1 MRAESINSIVI
12 LLTSTLVKDKLLV
25 KITNNLSI
33 YTLLWIR
40 VILSIIWTCCTFVII
55 YNITLITITTFIC
68 LIIVSIRSTNR
79 LTRMR
84 QVIEVCTRWADSTWT
99 TYHIITINTRTWFAS
114 ILLVRSAYRNAL
126 LFIIKSITIS
136 TIYWDTCTI
145 V

>member
-33 YTLLWIR
+33 YTLPWIR
-40 VILSIIWTCCTFVII
+40 VILSITWTCCTFVIN
-55 YNITLITITTFIC
+55 YNITLITIATFIC

-79 LTRMR
+79 LTGMC
-84 QVIEVCTRWADSTWT
+84 QVIEVCTRWTDSTWA
-99 TYHIITINTRTWFAS
+99 TYHIITIYTRTWVTG

-136 TIYWDTCTI
+136 TVYWDACTI